1 MFFTIKNQTYI
12 MSKAIIGYTGFIG
25 SNLIRQAKYDD
36 FYNSQNIESVAGKS
50 FDLLACT
57 AAPAEKWL
65 ANKEPV
71 KDKENLQKLIKN
83 LQQVSAK
90 KVILI
95 STIDVYNQPVEVDE
109 DTSINA
115 EILHPYG
122 KHRLELETMIQNQ
135 FDALVV
141 RLPGLFGKGMKKNI
155 IYDFLHNNLLEKINK
170 GSVFQFYNLDHLWQD
185 IQVAIKND
193 LKVVNFATEPT
204 SVAEVAITAFD
215 FEFTNQTQ
223 NAVKYDIRTK
233 YYQLFDGIQPGYLY
247 NKSQVLLELKEF
259 VTDFKNSNSAIS
271 QLVLPDEY

>member
-1 MFFTIKNQTYI
+1 

-50 FDLLACT
+50 FDLLVCT

-65 ANKEPV
+65 ANKQPV
-71 KDKENLQKLIKN
+71 KDRENLQRLIKN
-83 LQQVSAK
+83 LQQVAAK

-95 STIDVYNQPVEVDE
+95 STVDVYNQPVEVDE
-109 DTSINA
+109 DTGINA
-115 EILHPYG
+115 ENLHPYG

-141 RLPGLFGKGMKKNI
+141 PLPGLFGKEMKKNI
-155 IYDFLHNNLLEKINK
+155 IYDFLHNNLLDKINK
-170 GSVFQFYNLDHLWQD
+170 SSVFQLYNLEHLWQD
-185 IQVAIKND
+185 IQLAIKND

-204 SVAEVAITAFD
+204 SVAEVATTAFD

-259 VTDFKNSNSAIS
+259 VTDFKNSNSTIS
-271 QLVLPDEY
+271 QLVPPDEC